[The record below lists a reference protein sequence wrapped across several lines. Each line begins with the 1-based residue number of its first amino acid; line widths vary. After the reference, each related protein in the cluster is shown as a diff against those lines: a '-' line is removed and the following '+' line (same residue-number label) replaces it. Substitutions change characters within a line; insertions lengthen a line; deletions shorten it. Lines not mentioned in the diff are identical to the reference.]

1 MNKDLPREEQLRIV
15 LQNYDKKV
23 AECSALKEE
32 SEKLRKQ
39 LRQKDILYKN
49 MLERF
54 SGKNGTTDKFE
65 TLYKELLDAHK
76 SLKERVKILQE
87 NNEMLK
93 KENAVVLQGKREVV
107 RRMQGIENAISNIFC
122 SVTRFR
128 EKFND
133 GEPLGEIE
141 IPQSKPAAENIPQ
154 AYQDFKQSKFYKY
167 VCDVVDTYK
176 KTGSL
181 RGIATKAKEYE
192 VRAMTKEQFFQL
204 GLNNVG
210 EVTNE
215 YVNGIYLQAKK
226 H

>member
-15 LQNYDKKV
+15 LQNYDRKV

-32 SEKLRKQ
+32 NEKLRKQ
-39 LRQKDILYKN
+39 LQQKDILYRN
-49 MLERF
+49 MLNRF
-54 SGKNGTTDKFE
+54 KGGKKGSAEAAN
-65 TLYKELLDAHK
+65 KELEIANNK
-76 SLKERVKILQE
+76 LKEDNKR
-87 NNEMLK
+87 LK
-93 KENAVVLQGKREVV
+93 KEADNV
-107 RRMQGIENAISNIFC
+107 RRDNCRLLKGLKGMKGILKTANYQLDGMRNRLLEEYYDELPEN
-122 SVTRFR
+122 
-128 EKFND
+128 
-133 GEPLGEIE
+133 
-141 IPQSKPAAENIPQ
+141 KPVVENVPQ

-204 GLNNVG
+204 GLNNVS
-210 EVTNE
+210 EVTDE